1 VKHEVTL
8 HYLHTYY
15 VWVGALSAL
24 FQTHSVPLNL
34 NLLEGC
40 SEVRHV
46 LLLLL
51 LLLLCL
57 VVLQADLMEWQLLM
71 GWSHS
76 THTRFPRRLKDAVK
90 LLLLAAAST
99 SSTSAAES
107 SGSSGSNGSSS
118 TQLLAQLP
126 SVVLEQVI
134 ADAALPQGS
143 WADAK
148 TPMQQQLE
156 AALRARPAPAHAPG
170 FVHPLQLGLVLQ
182 QMMMPGGGGGVGP

>member
-1 VKHEVTL
+1 
-8 HYLHTYY
+8 
-15 VWVGALSAL
+15 
-24 FQTHSVPLNL
+24 
-34 NLLEGC
+34 
-40 SEVRHV
+40 

-51 LLLLCL
+51 LLLLLLYTCL
-57 VVLQADLMEWQLLM
+57 VWSQADLMEWQLLM

-76 THTRFPRRLKDAVK
+76 THARFPRRLKDAVK

-99 SSTSAAES
+99 SSTSAAQD

-126 SVVLEQVI
+126 SFVLEQVI
-134 ADAALPQGS
+134 AEAALPQGT

-148 TPMQQQLE
+148 TPTTQELE
-156 AALRARPAPAHAPG
+156 AALRARPAPPQEPG

-182 QMMMPGGGGGVGP
+182 QMMMPGGGGGGGGPV